1 MAAIYDRYF
10 RWIHGN
16 HLVYNTCWEDPRL
29 DREALQLC
37 ADSTVL
43 VITSAG
49 CNALDYA
56 LAGARAVYAVD
67 VNPRQN
73 ALLEIKVAGIRALS
87 FEEFFL
93 LFGKGIHPDFAST
106 YRSRLRHL
114 LSESARSFWDAH
126 LDLFSRSGHIR
137 GFYDHGTSGLVAR
150 SVGWYVRNLARVEE
164 QVRELFNCS
173 CREKQRALYFDEIKP
188 RLWNSWIQYIAKSPL
203 CMSLLGVPR
212 AQRELLKGSH
222 QNGICGF
229 IESAFDAVFAELS
242 LHDNYFWRVYLL
254 GSYDEQCCPEYLTE
268 SGFTKLKEGLWE
280 SITVTT
286 CSVSEFLERA
296 TASISHAVL
305 LDHMDWLYAHT
316 RDEIRRE
323 WQGLID
329 RSSGTTRVIWR
340 SAGSHVPG
348 LEDTP
353 VTVAGRRRELGTALS
368 MNTDYARELHQR
380 DRVHTYCSFH
390 IADLNLQSA
399 A

>member
-1 MAAIYDRYF
+1 
-10 RWIHGN
+10 
-16 HLVYNTCWEDPRL
+16 
-29 DREALQLC
+29 
-37 ADSTVL
+37 
-43 VITSAG
+43 
-49 CNALDYA
+49 
-56 LAGARAVYAVD
+56 
-67 VNPRQN
+67 
-73 ALLEIKVAGIRALS
+73 
-87 FEEFFL
+87 
-93 LFGKGIHPDFAST
+93 
-106 YRSRLRHL
+106 
-114 LSESARSFWDAH
+114 
-126 LDLFSRSGHIR
+126 
-137 GFYDHGTSGLVAR
+137 
-150 SVGWYVRNLARVEE
+150 
-164 QVRELFNCS
+164 
-173 CREKQRALYFDEIKP
+173 
-188 RLWNSWIQYIAKSPL
+188 
-203 CMSLLGVPR
+203 MSLLGVPR

-286 CSVSEFLERA
+286 CSVSEFLERT

-305 LDHMDWLYAHT
+305 LDHMDWLYAHN

-340 SAGSHVPG
+340 SAASHVPG
-348 LEDTP
+348 LEYTP

-368 MNTDYARELHQR
+368 MNADYARELHQR

-399 A
+399 T